1 MPSRDDIFKQQSPW
15 GSPPGGDGNGSGR
28 RTSPP
33 NIDDLIR
40 KAQGKIG
47 KIFPGGKAGGKKPIA
62 LGIII
67 LLILWALSGLYRV
80 LPDEQGVVLR
90 FGKFVKTTQPGL
102 NYHLPFPVER
112 VLTPKVTKVNRID
125 VGFRSAS
132 DTGRTSGVD
141 DVPEES
147 LMLTGDEN
155 IVNIDYSVFWVIKDA
170 GKFLFKIQSPVVTV
184 KAAAETAMREVIA
197 KSRLQPIL
205 TEGRSKIEAETQTIM
220 QGLLDEYESGIQ
232 ITQVQTQ
239 KADPP
244 DEVIDAFRDV
254 QAARADMERSK
265 NEAEAYQNDVIPRAR
280 GEAAKILQEA
290 EAYKKQVVA
299 EAEGEASRFVAI
311 YNEYA
316 KAKKVTQERMYLE
329 TMEKVLADIDKV
341 IIDKSSGAG
350 VVPYL
355 PLPELRSKERNNEK
369 IFDSNTSCSG
379 SDSIPITFCG
389 TRN

>member
-1 MPSRDDIFKQQSPW
+1 M
-15 GSPPGGDGNGSGR
+15 
-28 RTSPP
+28 
-33 NIDDLIR
+33 
-40 KAQGKIG
+40 
-47 KIFPGGKAGGKKPIA
+47 
-62 LGIII
+62 GIII

-90 FGKFVKTTQPGL
+90 FGKFTQTTQPGL
-102 NYHLPFPVER
+102 NYHLPFPIER

-155 IVNIDYSVFWVIKDA
+155 IVDINYSVFWVIKDA

-220 QGLLDEYESGIQ
+220 QSLLDEYESGIQ

-244 DEVIDAFRDV
+244 DQVIDAFRDV

-299 EAEGEASRFVAI
+299 AAEGEASRFVAI
-311 YNEYA
+311 YSEYA

-341 IIDKSSGAG
+341 IIDKNSGAG

-355 PLPELRSKERNNEK
+355 PLPELRSKEK
-369 IFDSNTSCSG
+369 KQ
-379 SDSIPITFCG
+379 
-389 TRN
+389 